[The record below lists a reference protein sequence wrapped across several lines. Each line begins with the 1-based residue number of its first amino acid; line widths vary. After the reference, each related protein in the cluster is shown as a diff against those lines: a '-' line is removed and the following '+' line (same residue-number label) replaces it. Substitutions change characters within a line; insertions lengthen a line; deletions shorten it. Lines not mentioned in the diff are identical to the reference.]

1 MNHHRP
7 RSGLREQ
14 PGTHPTDSPTT
25 IPSVNQPGILDA
37 ESKDRHQQAP
47 IKGQLP
53 AVFDNAELL
62 LTDILRIEELPE
74 TLEERRR
81 LRALLSARLLED
93 FQYRISLFPV
103 SRQEAL
109 LRNERE
115 YLNMWDSYVLE
126 AAQQYGARIFLAEP
140 VIERLWAWANGGKN
154 GFYQLKRLF
163 NEVMESSKIRLR
175 QHKGTITDRH
185 REAKKFFVPELK
197 DLQERLRTEWPES
210 ADEVRKFCAMQIDI
224 CPPPFPY
231 LRKNKTAFLRFLS
244 DDIAMALLGDPERSK
259 NRLTPTQ
266 FFVNWVAWSENRSS
280 QSTRIDLL
288 NK

>member
-1 MNHHRP
+1 M
-7 RSGLREQ
+7 
-14 PGTHPTDSPTT
+14 
-25 IPSVNQPGILDA
+25 
-37 ESKDRHQQAP
+37 
-47 IKGQLP
+47 KGQLP
-53 AVFDNAELL
+53 VVSDNAELL

-81 LRALLSARLLED
+81 LRALLSARLVED

-103 SRQEAL
+103 PRREAL

-140 VIERLWAWANGGKN
+140 VIERLWAWANGGKD
-154 GFYQLKRLF
+154 GLYQLKRLF

-197 DLQERLRTEWPES
+197 DLQDRLRSEWPES
-210 ADEVRKFCAMQIDI
+210 AEEVREFCAKQIDI
-224 CPPPFPY
+224 SPPPLPV
-231 LRKNKTAFLRFLS
+231 LKKKQNRVVKIS
-244 DDIAMALLGDPERSK
+244 ER
-259 NRLTPTQ
+259 
-266 FFVNWVAWSENRSS
+266 
-280 QSTRIDLL
+280 
-288 NK
+288 